1 MPVAEIDDQVPG
13 IIKGTGTKDIF
24 TCGRL
29 DAFFCQFFVE
39 VLRQLFSKESQCKDT
54 FPELQSI
61 ALNFS

>member
-13 IIKGTGTKDIF
+13 IIKGTFI
-24 TCGRL
+24 
-29 DAFFCQFFVE
+29 VE